1 MKTFWEV
8 VGIIFTI
15 IAVASM
21 VTIIVEMAR
30 NSEMITFSQALQT
43 VGVPASLLA
52 TVCVL
57 WAIRYHHGETKAI
70 LNEIALSVAPED
82 VEVCE
87 CLPETHEEPKEE
99 PQEKPDV

>member
-8 VGIIFTI
+8 LGILFTV

-43 VGVPASLLA
+43 IGVPASLLA

-57 WAIRYHHGETKAI
+57 WTIRYQHGETRAT
-70 LNEIALSVAPED
+70 LNEIAMSVAPED

-87 CLPETHEEPKEE
+87 CLPETHEEQKEE
-99 PQEKPDV
+99 TQEKIDV

>member
-8 VGIIFTI
+8 LGILFTI

-43 VGVPASLLA
+43 IGVPASLLA

-57 WAIRYHHGETKAI
+57 WAIRYQHGETKAT
-70 LNEIALSVAPED
+70 LSEIAMSVAPEE

-87 CLPETHEEPKEE
+87 CLPEKLEEKKEE
-99 PQEKPDV
+99 TPEQTDV